1 MRTPPS
7 GTYPVGKLGELSL
20 DYTVK
25 AGVRKVQSAEAYHTG
40 KQGGVYLQNIP
51 YNVNY
56 ADLERGKDRYA
67 VYCTPCHGAG
77 GYGNGAVAD
86 RARGKLMPSNFHAQ
100 PTECTPTA
108 ALQAERSSIVK
119 MGEGLLASKPAPSA
133 DEAAVPAEPTPAE
146 GEAPIAGEP
155 PVPPATADT
164 PDVPP
169 LPAWQN
175 EETLGAEMFARLT
188 EIDTL
193 LADPYMGCTEGSI
206 CVENKTDLVSDPRML
221 EGQCQRSLGYIYHVI
236 TNGIRSMKPY
246 KAQMDDPSDRWA
258 VAAYVRA
265 LQISQAADRN
275 SVVDF
280 LSAQNRGVKT
290 QSSVLKALEG
300 GKPHIFNSNQSFEP
314 VTGAKK

>member
-1 MRTPPS
+1 
-7 GTYPVGKLGELSL
+7 
-20 DYTVK
+20 
-25 AGVRKVQSAEAYHTG
+25 
-40 KQGGVYLQNIP
+40 
-51 YNVNY
+51 
-56 ADLERGKDRYA
+56 
-67 VYCTPCHGAG
+67 
-77 GYGNGAVAD
+77 
-86 RARGKLMPSNFHAQ
+86 
-100 PTECTPTA
+100 
-108 ALQAERSSIVK
+108 
-119 MGEGLLASKPAPSA
+119 
-133 DEAAVPAEPTPAE
+133 
-146 GEAPIAGEP
+146 
-155 PVPPATADT
+155 
-164 PDVPP
+164 
-169 LPAWQN
+169 
-175 EETLGAEMFARLT
+175 MFARLT

-206 CVENKTDLVSDPRML
+206 CVENKTDLGSDPRML